1 MPKTLRCDPQLL
13 RKDLSG
19 RVYIVTGANSGT
31 GLATSQQL
39 VRQGAH
45 VVGACRRVSAG
56 ETAFAEFASLP
67 GAAEIMQLDLASL
80 ASVRAFAADFLG
92 KHQRLDGLVN
102 NAGLVTSEGRTEDG
116 FEIQFGTNHLGHF
129 LLTELM
135 LDILKASAPARIVCL
150 SSVVHAGRGSQDVTI
165 DFEDLQPLGGSEN
178 GSRAAARYQ
187 TRSATANGGLTK
199 AYERKPYSSMAAYA
213 QSKLANL
220 LHAQELAR
228 RLEGTNV
235 TAYSV
240 HPGWIRSNFGAEIMP
255 GWLRGAM
262 NLALRPFGGF
272 LGIMSPEDGAQT
284 TLHCLL
290 DDDAPSHNGAYF
302 SQNSILYAKRE
313 HWPGGWPMRSPNPNA
328 RDEALAKRLYD
339 VSSELV
345 GLSGE

>member
-1 MPKTLRCDPQLL
+1 MPKTIKCDPQLL
-13 RKDLSG
+13 RKDLSE

-31 GLATSQQL
+31 GLATSRQL

-56 ETAFAEFASLP
+56 EAVFADFARLP
-67 GAAEIMQLDLASL
+67 GSAEIMKLDLASL
-80 ASVRAFAADFLG
+80 ASVRQFAACFLN
-92 KHQRLDGLVN
+92 KRERLDGLVN

-129 LLTELM
+129 LLTELL
-135 LDILKASAPARIVCL
+135 LDILKASAPARIVSL
-150 SSVVHAGRGSQDVTI
+150 SSVVHAGRGNQTVTI
-165 DFEDLQPLGGSEN
+165 DFEDLH
-178 GSRAAARYQ
+178 
-187 TRSATANGGLTK
+187 
-199 AYERKPYSSMAAYA
+199 YERKPYSAMAAYA
-213 QSKLANL
+213 QSKLANI

-228 RLEGTNV
+228 RLDGTEV

-240 HPGWIRSNFGAEIMP
+240 HPGWIRSNFGADVMP

-262 NLALRPFGGF
+262 NLALRPFSGL

-290 DDDAPSHNGAYF
+290 DDDAPMHNGAYF
-302 SQNSILYAKRE
+302 SQNSILYPNRE
-313 HWPGGWPMRSPNPNA
+313 HRAGGWPMRSPNPNT
-328 RDEALAKRLYD
+328 RDEALAIKLYD

-345 GLSGE
+345 GLSKQ